1 MDKLTQAF
9 HTIQKLRDPVHGCP
23 WDLEQTHQ
31 SLAKYLIEECYEFLA
46 ALASSDDLA
55 MSQELGDI
63 LLQIYLHS
71 ILAEERGV
79 FSIDQVAQQ
88 LQEKIIRRHPHVF
101 GDVKIKNAHEVEA
114 NWQKIKA
121 QEKEGKQPTTFFPDD
136 LLKLPGL
143 LAALKIG
150 KVSEKINFDWENANQ
165 VAMKVEEE
173 WKELQVEL
181 QAQNKEK
188 TEEELGDFLFTIVQ
202 LARHLNIDPE
212 LALIKA
218 NQKFLN
224 RFHKM
229 EEYLRRDQ
237 KNIHA
242 LSSHEL
248 DQYWN
253 RAKGKVTNVKA

>member
-1 MDKLTQAF
+1 MNKLTEAF
-9 HTIQKLRDPVHGCP
+9 LTIRKLRDPVTGCP

-31 SLAKYLIEECYEFLA
+31 SLAKYLVEECYEFLA

-71 ILAEERGV
+71 ILAEERGA
-79 FSIDQVAQQ
+79 FSIENVAQQ

-101 GDVKIKNAHEVEA
+101 GNVKVENANDVET
-114 NWQKIKA
+114 NWQQIKA
-121 QEKEGKQPTTFFPDD
+121 QEKNNPQNSSAFPDD

-150 KVSEKINFDWENANQ
+150 KISEKINFDWENSSQ
-165 VAMKVEEE
+165 VAEKVEEE

-181 QAQNKEK
+181 QAQHKEK
-188 TEEELGDFLFTIVQ
+188 SEEELGDFLFTVVQ
-202 LARHLNIDPE
+202 LARHLEIDPE

-218 NQKFLN
+218 NAKFIK
-224 RFHKM
+224 RFHRV
-229 EEYLRRDQ
+229 EQYLEREQ
-237 KNIHA
+237 KDIHR
-242 LSSHEL
+242 LSTKEL

-253 RAKGKVTNVKA
+253 RAKGETKKC